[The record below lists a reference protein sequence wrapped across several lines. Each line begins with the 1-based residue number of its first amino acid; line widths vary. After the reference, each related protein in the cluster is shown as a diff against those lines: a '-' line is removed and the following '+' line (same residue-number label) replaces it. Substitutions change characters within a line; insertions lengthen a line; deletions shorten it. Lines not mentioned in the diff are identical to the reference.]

1 MGLSAMTAPFF
12 ERPTL
17 EAKVEVEIKRYA
29 EAKGWWC
36 VKFVSPGLR
45 GVPDRLFIRRGRHVF
60 IEIKRPDGKP
70 PTAQQLKRHREM
82 RAHGAEVHWVDAVDA
97 AKEILK

>member
-1 MGLSAMTAPFF
+1 MSKPFF
-12 ERPTL
+12 ERPAL
-17 EAKVEVEIKRYA
+17 EAKVEAEIKRYA

-60 IEIKRPDGKP
+60 IEVKRPGEE
-70 PTAQQLKRHREM
+70 PTEQQYKRHREM
-82 RAHGAEVHWVDAVDA
+82 RAHGAEVHWADNLDAV
-97 AKEILK
+97 KEILK